1 MFVRKDGAVLRTQMR
16 KGQHLEPSTFMTIV
30 VFEVDPINANTR
42 SGSQKTKA
50 SILGKKFNKG

>member
-1 MFVRKDGAVLRTQMR
+1 MVQCWGPTWEKDNTWSRPPCV
-16 KGQHLEPSTFMTIV
+16 TIV
-30 VFEVDPINANTR
+30 VFEVDPINANTQ